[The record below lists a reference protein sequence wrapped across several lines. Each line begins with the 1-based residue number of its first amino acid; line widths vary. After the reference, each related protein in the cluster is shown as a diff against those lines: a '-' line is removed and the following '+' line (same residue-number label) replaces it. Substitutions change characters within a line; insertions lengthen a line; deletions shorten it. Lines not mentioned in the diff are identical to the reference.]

1 MSNDEPWLVG
11 FLSLCVLHAVGY
23 IFVAASSGYSNSPL
37 SKRPHLAAHFLPQ
50 LLGFIALAYLG
61 GGSWL
66 MEMPSAEL
74 AIGDYLYVGERVS
87 CIMIAFQMYEIA
99 ATILAPRLRGAAYEM
114 VVHHC
119 ITLLLSA
126 LAYKYQAY
134 HYWAPCFMGL
144 SEISS
149 IPLAFLDFFKQF
161 PEVRARMPKTND
173 LVRNAFAALFLPI
186 RGVYWPYSSYRFWNT
201 SLAALSDNVSHP
213 PLTVMYTF
221 LVCNVF
227 MTMLQWYW
235 ASLIFKA
242 IFQKLTGDVRHK
254 EA

>member
-1 MSNDEPWLVG
+1 MG

-149 IPLAFLDFFKQF
+149 IPLAFLDFFKQVLASRLLLS
-161 PEVRARMPKTND
+161 VRA
-173 LVRNAFAALFLPI
+173 LPVPVPAPVHVLGAI
-186 RGVYWPYSSYRFWNT
+186 PTLTLCRCKEEAPIDTAVSVGVATTRSSRKSVLGCQRQT
-201 SLAALSDNVSHP
+201 
-213 PLTVMYTF
+213 
-221 LVCNVF
+221 
-227 MTMLQWYW
+227 
-235 ASLIFKA
+235 I
-242 IFQKLTGDVRHK
+242 
-254 EA
+254 